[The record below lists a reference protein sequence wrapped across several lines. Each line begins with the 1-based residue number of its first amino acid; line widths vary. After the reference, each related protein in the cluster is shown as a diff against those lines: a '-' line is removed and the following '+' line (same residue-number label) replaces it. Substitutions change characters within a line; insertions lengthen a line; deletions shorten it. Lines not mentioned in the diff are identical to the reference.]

1 MLATYQIFTHISWA
15 RQKNKTNNNRTTDDD
30 SCLPAVRTRCDAGW
44 SHPREIR
51 RNERFTTQAYFYND
65 SPIDQ
70 IYLLDSN
77 PQFPF
82 NSIKEKWN
90 WCSNFKYKTVHA
102 RGICVFQ
109 KSTKYIQSK
118 LKTLKK
124 LLILRVLTTKENFE
138 RSPAIVDSLPLIPI
152 NSTSVSILLCCC
164 RFSLSSHKTFRIRTG
179 KTSGWHWRS
188 WEQHEFDSG
197 S

>member
-1 MLATYQIFTHISWA
+1 MCWPRIRYSRTVGLD
-15 RQKNKTNNNRTTDDD
+15 KKTNKQTTTE
-30 SCLPAVRTRCDAGW
+30 LQMMIPACPPVMTRCDAGW

-124 LLILRVLTTKENFE
+124 LLILRVTLHRCQSFC
-138 RSPAIVDSLPLIPI
+138 AAVDSHFHHTKH
-152 NSTSVSILLCCC
+152 SASA
-164 RFSLSSHKTFRIRTG
+164 
-179 KTSGWHWRS
+179 
-188 WEQHEFDSG
+188 
-197 S
+197 